1 MMLSRSRAATLR
13 RCADLLAKDWPGRLA
28 GERVSRWLEAAAPCQ
43 LSSNVGSIPAG
54 RHTFAASASSVPADQ
69 LPLPESSLL
78 KDDLEDARRAEAD
91 DLPAE
96 HEGLA
101 AAAALPG
108 QQFVQTDAVASLPMG
123 QALRQQAAVQGRTW
137 AFETGKLARLAA
149 GSCLVRVADTS
160 VLAAATCQ
168 PPPWSRRD
176 AQQLQFEVEYR
187 EKLYAVGRI
196 PSTYNKREGAAK
208 EHEVLAGRRIDRALR
223 PLFPKGFALD
233 AAVFASVLS
242 ADGTADPDVLAI
254 CAASAALQCSPLPW
268 AGPVGAARAALLPGG
283 ELVVSPSVAQQ
294 EAAALNV
301 LVACTADRVTMLEAE
316 GDQIPEADFLRA
328 LRAAVEA
335 AQQLVEPQRQLAQQT
350 GRQTQQAQLAGAD
363 SAAVSKVADL
373 AAGPVEAILR
383 NGSLTKSS
391 RAQALQ
397 QAKEEVLEQLKA
409 SGAFRTEFA
418 RVPGSGCVSPA
429 DLEHAFSAVLAATLR
444 RLALEEG
451 WRCDGRGPIDLR
463 PVHCE
468 VDSVPVV
475 HGSALF
481 TRGET
486 QSLCTVT
493 VGRRG
498 EQQRS
503 ESLLGGE
510 SSKRLFVNYSFPAF
524 AVGDTSIGGLRRE
537 MGHSELAERALLP
550 VLPDDA
556 AFPFSLRLNAD
567 TLASSGSSSM
577 AAVCGGSLALADAGV
592 PLKALVAGVTVGLV
606 TDSAWDGAA
615 RKLPP
620 ASAAA
625 PAESAPVGRYELL
638 TDQLG
643 MEDQLGDMDLKV
655 AGGRRGITACQ
666 LDVKLPGGVPLSI
679 LEEALAA
686 AARARAK
693 LLTVMEAA
701 LPKERAPSAPVF
713 GSVRIPEGMIGRVIG
728 KEGCELKA
736 LEQQFDAR
744 LEIGDS
750 GLVSIFAPTL
760 EDYKGARSRVLD
772 LSGESV
778 QEGQVYRGTVSR
790 LLDFGAHVTLEP
802 SGARAWLHISEVSP
816 QRLRSIE
823 DALREGQQVEVLCL
837 GKDGRGQ
844 LRVSRKAVLAR
855 EAAQAGAKRSLAR
868 GGGVDADK

>member
-1 MMLSRSRAATLR
+1 MLLSRSRAAALR
-13 RCADLLAKDWPGRLA
+13 RCADLLAKGWQSGLPGEAVPGWP
-28 GERVSRWLEAAAPCQ
+28 VAAAACQ
-43 LSSNVGSIPAG
+43 VGS
-54 RHTFAASASSVPADQ
+54 AASSTPAARHAFATAAGGIPADQ
-69 LPLPESSLL
+69 LPLAEGSLL
-78 KDDLEDARRAEAD
+78 RDDTEDALQGAAE
-91 DLPAE
+91 DLPPE
-96 HEGLA
+96 RGELA
-101 AAAALPG
+101 AAAALSG
-108 QQFVQTDAVASLPMG
+108 QRFVLTDAVAQLPMG
-123 QALRQQAAVQGRTW
+123 QALRQEAAVQGRTW
-137 AFETGKLARLAA
+137 VFETGKLARLAA
-149 GSCLVRVADTS
+149 GSCVVRVADTT

-196 PSTYNKREGAAK
+196 PSTYNKREGVVK
-208 EHEVLAGRRIDRALR
+208 EHEMLAARRIHRALR

-242 ADGTADPDVLAI
+242 ADGSADPDVLAI

-294 EAAALNV
+294 EAATLNV
-301 LVACTADRVTMLEAE
+301 LVACTADRITMVEAE

-335 AQQLVEPQRQLAQQT
+335 AQQLAEPQRQLAEQT
-350 GRQTQQAQLAGAD
+350 GRQTQQVQLAGSDPGAVKKVVD
-363 SAAVSKVADL
+363 LVAA
-373 AAGPVEAILR
+373 PIEAILR
-383 NGSLTKSS
+383 NSSLTKSS
-391 RAQALQ
+391 RALALQ
-397 QAKEEVLEQLKA
+397 QAKDDVLERLRA
-409 SGAFRTEFA
+409 TGAFRTEYA
-418 RVPGSGCVSPA
+418 RVPGSGCVAPS
-429 DLEHAFSAVLAATLR
+429 DLDHGFTAVLGGTLR
-444 RLALEEG
+444 WLALEEG

-468 VDSVPVV
+468 ADAIPVV

-481 TRGET
+481 SRGET

-498 EQQRS
+498 EQQKS

-524 AVGDTSIGGLRRE
+524 AIAETNIGGVRRE

-550 VLPDDA
+550 VLPDEG

-592 PLKALVAGVTVGLV
+592 PLKALVAGVSVGLM
-606 TDSAWDGAA
+606 TDSSWSGAA
-615 RKLPP
+615 RELPP
-620 ASAAA
+620 SPVAA
-625 PAESAPVGRYELL
+625 PAQAAPVGRYELL
-638 TDQLG
+638 TDLLG

-655 AGGRRGITACQ
+655 AGTRRGITACQ
-666 LDVKLPGGVPLSI
+666 LDVKLAGGVPLHI
-679 LEEALAA
+679 VEEAFAA
-686 AARARAK
+686 AARGRAK
-693 LLTVMEAA
+693 LLGVMEAA
-701 LPKERAPSAPVF
+701 LPKERSASAPTF
-713 GSVRIPEGMIGRVIG
+713 GSVQIPESMIGRVIG

-736 LEQQFDAR
+736 MEQEYDAR
-744 LEIGDS
+744 VDVDDS
-750 GLVSIFAPTL
+750 GLVSIFAPTQ
-760 EDYKGARSRVLD
+760 EDYKGAAAKVLD

-778 QEGQVYRGTVSR
+778 KEGQVYRGTVAR
-790 LLDFGAHVTLEP
+790 VLDFGAQVTLEP
-802 SGARAWLHISEVSP
+802 SGARGWLHISEVSP
-816 QRLRSIE
+816 QRLRSID
-823 DALREGQQVEVLCL
+823 DALKVGQQVEVLCL
-837 GKDGRGQ
+837 GRDAKGQ
-844 LRVSRKAVLAR
+844 VKVSRKAVLAR
-855 EAAQAGAKRSLAR
+855 EAAQAGAKRSLAH